1 MKFRKNSL
9 TRMRAKSPARGRDAK
24 DKAPSNQEFYF
35 FEDSG
40 MASCNG
46 ATILFAP
53 NLGGEKT
60 SRELVGK
67 ALHVKDAR
75 RIAKELP
82 KGRIANSAGLELT
95 AEKGS
100 LFLRDAKGVM
110 HQAQLADR
118 IAPDWRKGLPAHNDY
133 YEVAIN
139 PRELRGALMS
149 VEQLSQDRLP
159 ISRGAAPSVTL
170 RVSKSPEHPLELHSP
185 GGVFAAVLPQSQSL
199 IVHCLGRISR
209 WFQKITGTTETR
221 ASKAAAVRELA
232 KAA

>member
-1 MKFRKNSL
+1 MKLRKNSL

-35 FEDSG
+35 FEDNG

-75 RIAKELP
+75 RIA
-82 KGRIANSAGLELT
+82 NSAGLELT

-100 LFLRDAKGVM
+100 LFVRDAKGVM

-118 IAPDWRKGLPAHNDY
+118 IAPDWRRGLPAHNDY

-159 ISRGAAPSVTL
+159 ISRGAALSVTL

-221 ASKAAAVRELA
+221 ASKAAPVRELA

>member
-9 TRMRAKSPARGRDAK
+9 TRMRAKSPVRGKHAK
-24 DKAPSNQEFYF
+24 GPENQEFYF
-35 FEDSG
+35 FEPDG
-40 MASCNG
+40 LVSCNG
-46 ATILFAP
+46 STILFAP

-67 ALHVKDAR
+67 ALHTKDAR

-82 KGRIANSAGLELT
+82 KGRMANDAGLEVT
-95 AEKGS
+95 AEKGN

-110 HQAQLADR
+110 HQAPLADR
-118 IAPDWRKGLPAHNDY
+118 SAPDWRKGLPAHNDY
-133 YEVAIN
+133 YEVAVN

-149 VEQLSQDRLP
+149 VEQLSKDRLP
-159 ISRGAAPSVTL
+159 TSRGAAPSVTL
-170 RVSKSPEHPLELHSP
+170 RVSHNSEHPLELHSP
-185 GGVFAAVLPQSQSL
+185 GGVFGAVLPQSKNL

-209 WFQKITGTTETR
+209 WFHKLVAPTET
-221 ASKAAAVRELA
+221 STTKAAPAREYA